1 MSDPITQ
8 EQMERLFARFFG
20 EGNVNPAER
29 AATESVE
36 DFTKRIQES
45 VKSMKQSISLSK
57 TIMNIADGQ
66 KVGMIDV
73 TDAMKS
79 LDDEIK
85 ALEDT
90 VHAHDDVIG
99 KQNKENKIAA
109 AKAGKLELA
118 KNAAL
123 KNATGAVA
131 NFAVASIDIAFN
143 LAMASMDFQKSLLSN
158 ASGVEIAGQ
167 ASMALAKAEGEA
179 AIAAAN
185 LTRDLG
191 SVVSAFSGIGGK
203 LGVAAAVIGTGMQVY
218 GAIQAN
224 LAKKASELE
233 QKRLDILKTALE
245 AQRKSYMDITAAG
258 IVLAG
263 GMTQMRGDASRAGLT
278 VEQFAKALKDSKD
291 DLVFLGMGFG
301 EASTKLSKVGA
312 AIKNSGVDTQLIKLG
327 YGFEEQA
334 SLAASMM
341 ANQKAAGD
349 FRARTDAE
357 VARETLAYG
366 KSLKI
371 ISDIT
376 GKDAKKAA
384 EKART
389 DAMRLE
395 VSSKLTAEQNERFQG
410 ALRAMPEELQKGFIE
425 KILTGGTV
433 IDQNTNILL
442 ANNKQAG
449 TYLDEAMN
457 NVMNSSKTG
466 NQVAQDTLAAGGKL
480 GESLKT
486 MDSTINTAGALVGG
500 LAGQFGEFTNKLIMH
515 TNYTEEAANKAKDN
529 ADKSANNM
537 AALDVNVAALE
548 TGVQRLK
555 VALQEELT
563 GAITAFAREALAA
576 AHTMN
581 AIAGATMSMTETVWD
596 RIGKSF
602 MGGVGKYAEFG
613 VGAGALV
620 GGVAGGIGGT
630 ALMPGAGS
638 IAGAAAG
645 AQAGAVT
652 GGVIAG
658 VIGGLEGV
666 FDEFWGGKKGKAL
679 GGVSDGPAS
688 GYMEKLHGTEAVVP
702 LEGGR
707 TIPVSLDMSNISGM
721 INDII
726 SSKSAQSGMAALGPM
741 GGLLGAGMSMLGGH
755 GKKDT
760 SDLMQEQVDLMK
772 QFIDTTT
779 QQLSYLR
786 ETKDLQQQLVYNSH

>member
-8 EQMERLFARFFG
+8 EQMERLFTRFFG
-20 EGNVNPAER
+20 EGSVNPAER

-36 DFTKRIQES
+36 EFTKRIKETT
-45 VKSMKQSISLSK
+45 KSMKQSISVSN

-66 KVGMIDV
+66 KTGMIDV
-73 TDAMKS
+73 TDAMKK

-90 VHAHDDVIG
+90 VHATDDVIG
-99 KQNKENKIAA
+99 KQNKENKIAETKK
-109 AKAGKLELA
+109 AKLGLA
-118 KNAAL
+118 SNAAL
-123 KNATGAVA
+123 KNATSAVA

-143 LAMASMDFQKSLLSN
+143 LAMASLDFQKSLLSN
-158 ASGVEIAGQ
+158 ASGVDIAGQ
-167 ASMALAKAEGEA
+167 ASIALAKAEGEA
-179 AIAAAN
+179 AVAAAE
-185 LTRDLG
+185 LTRGLG
-191 SVVSAFSGIGGK
+191 SAISSFAGVGGK
-203 LGVAAAVIGTGMQVY
+203 LGMAAAVVGTGMQIY
-218 GAIQAN
+218 GAISASI
-224 LAKKASELE
+224 AKKASEAE

-245 AQRKSYMDITAAG
+245 QQRKSYMDVTAAG
-258 IVLAG
+258 IILAG
-263 GMTQMRGDASRAGLT
+263 GMTQMRRDASRAGLT
-278 VEQFAKALKDSKD
+278 VEQFAKVLKDSKE

-349 FRARTDAE
+349 YRARSDAE

-449 TYLDEAMN
+449 VYLDEAMN

-480 GESLKT
+480 GESVKN

-500 LAGQFGEFTNKLIMH
+500 LAGQFGEFTNKLILH
-515 TNYTEEAANKAKDN
+515 TNYTEDAANKAKEN
-529 ADKSANNM
+529 ADKSANNQ

-548 TGVQRLK
+548 TGVQKLK

-563 GAITAFAREALAA
+563 GAITAFAVEALAA
-576 AHTMN
+576 AKTMN
-581 AIAGATMSMTETVWD
+581 AIAGATMSLTESMWD
-596 RIGKSF
+596 KVKR
-602 MGGVGKYAEFG
+602 VGLA
-613 VGAGALV
+613 VGE
-620 GGVAGGIGGT
+620 
-630 ALMPGAGS
+630 
-638 IAGAAAG
+638 
-645 AQAGAVT
+645 GAVT
-652 GGVIAG
+652 GGTAG
-658 VIGGLEGV
+658 MMIGGTVGTAIVPLAGTAVGGIGMGAAGAVVGGV
-666 FDEFWGGKKGKAL
+666 LGGVKEMFFNDKGKKL

-688 GYMEKLHGTEAVVP
+688 GYMEKLHGPEAVVP

-707 TIPVSLDMSNISGM
+707 TIPVSLDMTNISGM

-726 SSKSAQSGMAALGPM
+726 SSKSAMSAASAMGPV
-741 GGLLGAGMSMLGGH
+741 GGLLGAGMSMLTGH
-755 GKKDT
+755 GKKDA
-760 SDLMQEQVDLMK
+760 SDLMQEQIDLMK

-786 ETKDLQQQLVYNSH
+786 ESKDLQQQLVHNSH